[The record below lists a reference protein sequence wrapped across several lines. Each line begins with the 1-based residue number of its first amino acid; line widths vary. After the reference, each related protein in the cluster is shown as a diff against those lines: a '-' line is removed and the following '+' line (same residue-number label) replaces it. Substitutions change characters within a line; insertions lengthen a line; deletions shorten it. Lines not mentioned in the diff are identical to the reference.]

1 MTQGRL
7 QSTVAEYRAQL
18 LAREAQAE
26 QALQHAYGHTLAA
39 IQPKLDA
46 LYQEIHQKQANGE
59 EVPLSWLYEQRRLAA
74 IQQIV
79 TNQINH
85 FAALAQTTAG
95 HLQRQGVSL
104 GQASAQDQLDATVPA
119 GVAWSFGVPSHAAL
133 VNLVGAT
140 QAGSPLA
147 DLFTGFGE
155 EAASNVGKALIS
167 GLMNGDNPR
176 TVAAQVQQA
185 LDVPRWRAL
194 TIARNEMLRAYKSA
208 AVTNY
213 QANSDVVGQWRWQA
227 DKSPRTCFPKGTLVQ
242 TSRGNIPIEQV
253 QVGDEVLTHTGRYRR
268 VYDTMQRPYSGKM
281 AMIASGD
288 RSVVATA
295 THPFLV
301 ERQGQLNWIEAGDIR
316 LTDHVICKAD
326 SSTQIVN
333 HDLGDISIE
342 GDIRNANH
350 AVAPA
355 LQKSCLASVGLL
367 NALGT
372 MPVCSIDFK
381 GGIDIRQ
388 KEVDGIPPSLDG
400 MLLKIADRQCFQ
412 AKAGITFWLGFSCV
426 HAIASHRAEKSIAL
440 FRGTNPKRFAT
451 FLARLKHGWS
461 SAFLGAMMQVGVFL
475 IEYFPATLTGNIGH
489 LKHFTGSRT
498 VDLSL
503 QACENSKRLFA
514 HRTDFCHTLNMGE
527 VAFPCT
533 ISSWSLPRSAK
544 GRATSLAHK
553 VKRWLSDSINNAS
566 MRLHMLISGVAF
578 IGAKPSIALALPRL
592 RNDERLF
599 AHLTDHFDLPSG
611 MFQPERLSTFW
622 TAKNM
627 LILPVADI
635 CPGVFP
641 AARASTLNFSSVAF
655 DVKSFHASI
664 ITQHATH
671 IQLDTPVYN
680 IEVEDDHSYVA
691 NGFIV
696 HNCAACLAMDGSL
709 HDLSETLDSHVQ
721 CRCAPVPVTKSWAD
735 ILGPLGIDTSD
746 IPDASIVNSDY
757 ETGAQW
763 LDSQD
768 EATQRAILGNAK
780 YDAYTNGDITLSDLV
795 GTKSDA
801 DWGNSIYERSLADA
815 LTAASSGGSSD
826 SSTQNDTPQQ
836 PVVLAPTNDV
846 VFPDGLDA
854 QNAFLKQQQADA
866 RAALTADERNSIK
879 EYSYLN
885 YRDINSSLRDPS
897 SLDPSDQQWVTEE
910 IAHLDSAVAKGA
922 APVDMTVYRGV
933 EAYGGTLD
941 YFAQNVGKVVQD
953 NAFGSTSLNV
963 ETASRFADDG
973 GGIITIRIPQGYPGL
988 YLGPLSGYEL
998 NNNLTPEYEYLLP
1011 RGTKFAV
1018 IDYVPATAD
1027 AKAQFIFEVL
1037 P

>member
-46 LYQEIHQKQANGE
+46 LYQEIHQKQTNGE
-59 EVPLSWLYEQRRLAA
+59 EVPLSWLYEQRRLAT

-227 DKSPRTCFPKGTLVQ
+227 DKSPRTC
-242 TSRGNIPIEQV
+242 
-253 QVGDEVLTHTGRYRR
+253 
-268 VYDTMQRPYSGKM
+268 
-281 AMIASGD
+281 
-288 RSVVATA
+288 
-295 THPFLV
+295 
-301 ERQGQLNWIEAGDIR
+301 
-316 LTDHVICKAD
+316 
-326 SSTQIVN
+326 
-333 HDLGDISIE
+333 
-342 GDIRNANH
+342 
-350 AVAPA
+350 
-355 LQKSCLASVGLL
+355 
-367 NALGT
+367 
-372 MPVCSIDFK
+372 
-381 GGIDIRQ
+381 
-388 KEVDGIPPSLDG
+388 
-400 MLLKIADRQCFQ
+400 
-412 AKAGITFWLGFSCV
+412 
-426 HAIASHRAEKSIAL
+426 
-440 FRGTNPKRFAT
+440 
-451 FLARLKHGWS
+451 
-461 SAFLGAMMQVGVFL
+461 
-475 IEYFPATLTGNIGH
+475 
-489 LKHFTGSRT
+489 
-498 VDLSL
+498 
-503 QACENSKRLFA
+503 
-514 HRTDFCHTLNMGE
+514 
-527 VAFPCT
+527 
-533 ISSWSLPRSAK
+533 
-544 GRATSLAHK
+544 
-553 VKRWLSDSINNAS
+553 
-566 MRLHMLISGVAF
+566 
-578 IGAKPSIALALPRL
+578 
-592 RNDERLF
+592 
-599 AHLTDHFDLPSG
+599 
-611 MFQPERLSTFW
+611 
-622 TAKNM
+622 
-627 LILPVADI
+627 
-635 CPGVFP
+635 
-641 AARASTLNFSSVAF
+641 
-655 DVKSFHASI
+655 
-664 ITQHATH
+664 
-671 IQLDTPVYN
+671 
-680 IEVEDDHSYVA
+680 
-691 NGFIV
+691 
-696 HNCAACLAMDGSL
+696 AACLAMDGSL

-795 GTKSDA
+795 GTKSDPN
-801 DWGNSIYERSLADA
+801 WGNSIYERSLADA

-836 PVVLAPTNDV
+836 PVVLAPTNDA

-1027 AKAQFIFEVL
+1027 AKAHFIFEVL